1 MIRQPTQ
8 VDVQEVRRHLLTQ
21 VERLA
26 GELLLG
32 QDPPPP
38 IQDLR
43 DLAAACDAVHLHVE
57 AARVRRWLGE
67 SP

>member
-8 VDVQEVRRHLLTQ
+8 VDVNQVRRHLMDQ

-26 GELLLG
+26 KELLLG
-32 QDPPPP
+32 QDPQPS

-43 DLAAACDAVHLHVE
+43 DLADACDAVHLHVE

-67 SP
+67 